1 MNDKSPLTRNPGIGA
16 EPAIDGHVA
25 QNANVPMRENAEN
38 VEAAAIPAESPAAPL
53 RAQPSAEDPGLKI
66 LLTRMD
72 TAFCEYSS
80 ESEKLSVLLS
90 EHKDMPGW
98 TSYHELLRQRTAE
111 VVAYEQY
118 RTIQD
123 ELFKRIVPPNSDET
137 PEAHFRWL
145 IAKPR

>member
-1 MNDKSPLTRNPGIGA
+1 MSDKSPLTRNPGIVA
-16 EPAIDGHVA
+16 ESAMDGHAA
-25 QNANVPMRENAEN
+25 QNAIVPLPEN
-38 VEAAAIPAESPAAPL
+38 VEAAALAPESPEVPL
-53 RAQPSAEDPGLKI
+53 RAQPPAEDPGLKI

-90 EHKDMPGW
+90 EHKDLPGW

-111 VVAYEQY
+111 VVAHEQY
-118 RTIQD
+118 RRIQD

-145 IAKPR
+145 IAKSR

>member
-1 MNDKSPLTRNPGIGA
+1 MRNHGIGA
-16 EPAIDGHVA
+16 EPATEGHVA
-25 QNANVPMRENAEN
+25 RNTNVLLPENA
-38 VEAAAIPAESPAAPL
+38 EAAAIAPDSPVDPL
-53 RAQPSAEDPGLKI
+53 RAQPPAEDPGLKI

-90 EHKDMPGW
+90 EHKDLPGW

-111 VVAYEQY
+111 VVAHEQY
-118 RTIQD
+118 RRIQD

-137 PEAHFRWL
+137 PETHFRWL
-145 IAKPR
+145 IAKSR

>member
-1 MNDKSPLTRNPGIGA
+1 MTDKGPLMRNPGIGA
-16 EPAIDGHVA
+16 QSATDGHVA
-25 QNANVPMRENAEN
+25 QNANVPAPENA
-38 VEAAAIPAESPAAPL
+38 EAAAIAPESPTDPL

-72 TAFCEYSS
+72 TAFCEYSG

-111 VVAYEQY
+111 VVAHEQY
-118 RTIQD
+118 RRIQD
-123 ELFKRIVPPNSDET
+123 ELFKRIV
-137 PEAHFRWL
+137 
-145 IAKPR
+145 

>member
-1 MNDKSPLTRNPGIGA
+1 MNDKSPLMRNPGIGA
-16 EPAIDGHVA
+16 ESAIDGHVV
-25 QNANVPMRENAEN
+25 QNTNAPVVENAEDP
-38 VEAAAIPAESPAAPL
+38 AIAPESPAFAL

-90 EHKDMPGW
+90 EHKDLPGW

-111 VVAYEQY
+111 VVAHEQY
-118 RTIQD
+118 RRIQD
-123 ELFKRIVPPNSDET
+123 ELFKRIVPPNADEAPDT
-137 PEAHFRWL
+137 HFRWL
-145 IAKPR
+145 IAKSR